1 MNPSGHSLRC
11 CRNPC
16 CTSYPCSEK
25 SPIYRLPGQMCSFS
39 FQLLNQFL
47 ATNDVTILIL
57 YVVNERLQLDV
68 RSRPPI
74 TAADFEDGDEEG
86 FGLLSMGEAGVV
98 GGEVLATNSQPVK
111 LGLLKVNA
119 PHTCLREMIPPYL
132 LTSCWCQMLT

>member
-1 MNPSGHSLRC
+1 M
-11 CRNPC
+11 C
-16 CTSYPCSEK
+16 CTNSCVELLIDNYTYYPCPEESL
-25 SPIYRLPGQMCSFS
+25 IFRVPGQMCNFS

-68 RSRPPI
+68 RSRPPVS
-74 TAADFEDGDEEG
+74 AADFEDGDEEG

-111 LGLLKVNA
+111 LGLLKVSA
-119 PHTCLREMIPPYL
+119 PYSPAENNIPYL
-132 LTSCWCQMLT
+132 LTTWWCQMLP